1 MKSRTDFRGA
11 RLAGACGCVSGR
23 EGPETNERTKAR
35 DWRAM
40 FNPVAVAMAVQGRQT
55 AGQNNAGIH
64 DLLSVFEDSVSFRM
78 LLLVL
83 CGVLSGGVA
92 WVSFVVIL
100 VLPKPASVVYW
111 LCGGCFSLSVSIAIY
126 LLEPR
131 PQHLVPTLERIRESL
146 GSPSSWGQSA
156 RRWWRWRKKYEN
168 RTKLN
173 V

>member
-1 MKSRTDFRGA
+1 MKTRTDFRGA
-11 RLAGACGCVSGR
+11 RLCGAR
-23 EGPETNERTKAR
+23 LQ
-35 DWRAM
+35 RAM

-55 AGQNNAGIH
+55 AGQNNAGLH

>member
-1 MKSRTDFRGA
+1 MKTRADFR
-11 RLAGACGCVSGR
+11 
-23 EGPETNERTKAR
+23 
-35 DWRAM
+35 RAQIM

-55 AGQNNAGIH
+55 AGQNNAGLH

-111 LCGGCFSLSVSIAIY
+111 LCGGGFSLSVSIAIY

-131 PQHLVPTLERIRESL
+131 PQHFVPTLERIRESL
-146 GSPSSWGQSA
+146 GSPSTWGHSA

>member
-1 MKSRTDFRGA
+1 MA
-11 RLAGACGCVSGR
+11 R
-23 EGPETNERTKAR
+23 E
-35 DWRAM
+35 WRAM
-40 FNPVAVAMAVQGRQT
+40 FNPVAVAMAVQGRQ
-55 AGQNNAGIH
+55 NNAGLS